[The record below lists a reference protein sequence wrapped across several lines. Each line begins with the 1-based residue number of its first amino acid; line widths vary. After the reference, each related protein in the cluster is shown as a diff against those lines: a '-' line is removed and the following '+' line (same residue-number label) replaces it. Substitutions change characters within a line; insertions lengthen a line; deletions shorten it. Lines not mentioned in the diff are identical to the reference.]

1 MTALVIENLEKVYTD
16 TYTGD
21 EVVAI
26 GDVSFGVE
34 QGEFVSVLGPSGC
47 GKTTVLNT
55 VAGFVRPT
63 SGTVSV
69 DGREVSAPGPD
80 RGVVFQGHA
89 LFPWKTVLGNV
100 VFGLRMKGV
109 KRKER
114 EERGREFLELVGLA
128 GFENRYPHELSGGM
142 RQRLGVARVLAN
154 EPAVMLMDEPFAS
167 IDAQTRRRLQED
179 ITRIF
184 EERRPTVFFVTH
196 DIDEAVFL
204 SDRVVVLSSRPS
216 TVREIV
222 TVDLPRPRSWS
233 TAVDDPGFRRT
244 VARINGLLA
253 ADADP
258 GRDGGPDAGAAGATG
273 DDGPTREGAADV
285 R

>member
-16 TYTGD
+16 AYTGD

-26 GDVSFGVE
+26 GDISFEVR

-63 SGTVSV
+63 SGTVLV
-69 DGREVSAPGPD
+69 DGREVRDPGPD

-100 VFGLRMKGV
+100 VFGLRMRGV
-109 KRKER
+109 GRRER
-114 EERGREFLELVGLA
+114 EERGREYLELVGLA

-167 IDAQTRRRLQED
+167 IDDQTRRRLQED
-179 ITRIF
+179 LTRIF

-204 SDRVVVLSSRPS
+204 SDRVVVLSPRPS
-216 TVREIV
+216 TVQETV
-222 TVDLPRPRSWS
+222 TVDLPRPRSWRTS
-233 TAVDDPGFRRT
+233 VDAPGFREA
-244 VARINGLLA
+244 VARINELLA
-253 ADADP
+253 VDSEHE
-258 GRDGGPDAGAAGATG
+258 RRAGDTG
-273 DDGPTREGAADV
+273 EGAADV
-285 R
+285 G